1 MPRQQPDLFQS
12 DDEPD
17 LFGPGYAP
25 PVFRPD
31 PDRVR
36 ARLHKLLAEAR
47 AAEALPWDDEGVDY
61 YRTLFPQMVRCL
73 PPEEG
78 EQLCLEFEAELE
90 RLKAA

>member
-1 MPRQQPDLFQS
+1 MAPEQPDLFRS

-17 LFGPGYAP
+17 LFGPDYAP

-36 ARLHKLLAEAR
+36 ARLQRILAEAR
-47 AAEALPWDDEGVDY
+47 AAEALPWDDSGVLY